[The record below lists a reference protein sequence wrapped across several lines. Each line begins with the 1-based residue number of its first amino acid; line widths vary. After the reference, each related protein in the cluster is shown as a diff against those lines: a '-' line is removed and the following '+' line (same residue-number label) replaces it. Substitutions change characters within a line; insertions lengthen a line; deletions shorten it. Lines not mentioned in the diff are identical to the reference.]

1 MITEAS
7 AFWSSPAATWAGLAV
22 ATLLTL
28 CIYSMLYRD
37 NPFFKTAEH
46 LFVGLSAAYGFI
58 YAWRD
63 LIRPQL
69 LDALFRRC
77 WMPGHPVADPAQPPA
92 YAARTR
98 DWISL
103 DLIKPLEP
111 SENLWLLIPLVLSLF
126 ILLRFHPKLSWLSR
140 WSFAFI
146 VGYSSGTVIPFSISA
161 TIFKQMQPMLEAP
174 GGSWDVQVRNLLILA
189 GVVSVL
195 VYFFFSVE
203 HVGLVK
209 HVSKVGTFFLMI
221 AFGASFGN
229 TVTAREALLIKRL
242 QILFPED
249 LGTPDGRLRFIF
261 TLGGIALL
269 AAGLVLWRR
278 RARDER
284 PA

>member
-1 MITEAS
+1 MSAADAS
-7 AFWSSPAATWAGLAV
+7 FWTSPGATWAGLAA

-46 LFVGLSAAYGFI
+46 IFVGLSAAYWFV
-58 YAWRD
+58 YAWRE

-69 LDALFRRC
+69 LDALVRRW
-77 WMPGHPVADPAQPPA
+77 WMPGHPVADPAHPPP
-92 YAARTR
+92 YAAHAR

-111 SENLWLLIPLVLSLF
+111 SENLWLLIPLLLSLF
-126 ILLRFHPKLSWLSR
+126 ILLRFHPWLSWLSR

-146 VGYSSGTVIPFSISA
+146 VGYTSGAIIPNQVSA
-161 TIFKQMQPMLEAP
+161 TLFKQMEPMLAFR
-174 GGSWDVQVRNLLILA
+174 GGTWDLQLRNLLILV

-209 HVSKVGTFFLMI
+209 RVSKVGTFFLMI

-229 TVTAREALLIKRL
+229 TVTAREALLIKRF
-242 QILFPED
+242 QILFPTALD
-249 LGTPDGRLRFIF
+249 TPDGRLRLIL

-269 AAGLVLWRR
+269 ATGLVLWRR
-278 RARDER
+278 GARDER

>member
-1 MITEAS
+1 
-7 AFWSSPAATWAGLAV
+7 
-22 ATLLTL
+22 
-28 CIYSMLYRD
+28 
-37 NPFFKTAEH
+37 
-46 LFVGLSAAYGFI
+46 
-58 YAWRD
+58 
-63 LIRPQL
+63 
-69 LDALFRRC
+69 
-77 WMPGHPVADPAQPPA
+77 MPGHPVADPAQPPA
-92 YAARTR
+92 YAARAR

-103 DLIKPLEP
+103 DLVKPLEP

-161 TIFKQMQPMLEAP
+161 TLFKQMEPMLSGF
-174 GGSWDVQVRNLLILA
+174 GGPWGAQVRNLLILA

-209 HVSKVGTFFLMI
+209 RVSKVGTFFLMI

-242 QILFPED
+242 QILFPGD
-249 LGTPDGRLRFIF
+249 LGAADGRIQLGI
-261 TLGGIALL
+261 TLGALALL

-278 RARDER
+278 GARDER

>member
-1 MITEAS
+1 MIPAGS

-46 LFVGLSAAYGFI
+46 LFVGLSAAYGFV

-69 LDALFRRC
+69 LDALFRRF
-77 WMPGHPVADPAQPPA
+77 WMPAHPVADPAAPPP
-92 YAARTR
+92 YAAHAR
-98 DWISL
+98 DWINL
-103 DLIKPLEP
+103 DLVKPLEP

-161 TIFKQMQPMLEAP
+161 TLFKQMEPMLSGF
-174 GGSWDVQVRNLLILA
+174 GGPWGAQVRNLLILA

-209 HVSKVGTFFLMI
+209 RVSKVGTFFLMI

-242 QILFPED
+242 QILFPGD
-249 LGTPDGRLRFIF
+249 LGAADGRIQLGI
-261 TLGGIALL
+261 TLGALALL

-278 RARDER
+278 GARDER